1 MKQLFIYDDAHHM
14 PTNLEPIKSPLED
27 DNEELRL
34 VMEPSDNE
42 SFNNTSSQELNKIVT
57 LPESQKAVE

>member
-1 MKQLFIYDDAHHM
+1 MKQLFIYDDTHHM

-57 LPESQKAVE
+57 LSESQKAVE